1 MQFKKI
7 ISLCKREKKI
17 ILLNEHG
24 KQWIGNG
31 AVFFCLDGY
40 PELSEENI
48 FRVFDIKKDEE
59 TKYLLTDSYENEAML
74 DFSENGPA
82 EYDLETYPYIFGC
95 HGGDYMP
102 IFADGEL
109 HLLDTEYLSAFGGG
123 VNLFARRSNVGQLNL
138 FAHRPPAGRLYVAV
152 RRGIFLEGLI
162 TLDDEPLPEFEKWIN
177 AIHERI
183 TKQNA
188 EQYEKN
194 N

>member
-40 PELSEENI
+40 PEMSGENI

-82 EYDLETYPYIFGC
+82 EYDLETSPYIFSC
-95 HGGDYMP
+95 SRDYMP
-102 IFADGEL
+102 IVADGEL

-123 VNLFARRSNVGQLNL
+123 ANLFARRTSSGL
-138 FAHRPPAGRLYVAV
+138 LYVAV
-152 RRGIFLEGLI
+152 RHGIFLEGLI
-162 TLDDEPLPEFEKWIN
+162 TIGYEPLPEFEKWIN
-177 AIHERI
+177 AIHEKI
-183 TKQNA
+183 TKQT
-188 EQYEKN
+188 ESKI
-194 N
+194 

>member
-102 IFADGEL
+102 IASGGEL

-123 VNLFARRSNVGQLNL
+123 VNLFARRSPVG
-138 FAHRPPAGRLYVAV
+138 RVYVAV

-162 TLDDEPLPEFEKWIN
+162 AIGYEPLPEFEKWIN
-177 AIHERI
+177 TIHEKI

-188 EQYEKN
+188 VQYEKN

>member
-17 ILLNEHG
+17 ILFNEQG

-40 PELSEENI
+40 PAMSEENI

-59 TKYLLTDSYENEAML
+59 SKYLLTDSDETAALLDFGENET
-74 DFSENGPA
+74 A
-82 EYDLETYPYIFGC
+82 EYDLATSPYIFRC
-95 HGGDYMP
+95 SGGDYMP
-102 IFADGEL
+102 RASGGEL

-123 VNLFARRSNVGQLNL
+123 VNLFARRS
-138 FAHRPPAGRLYVAV
+138 PAGRLYVAV

>member
-17 ILLNEHG
+17 ILFNEHG

-40 PELSEENI
+40 PEMCEENI

-59 TKYLLTDSYENEAML
+59 TKYLLTDSCENKTPIYFG
-74 DFSENGPA
+74 DTIPI
-82 EYDLETYPYIFGC
+82 EYDLETYPYIFRC
-95 HGGDYMP
+95 PGGDYMP
-102 IFADGEL
+102 IASGGEL

-123 VNLFARRSNVGQLNL
+123 VNLFARRS
-138 FAHRPPAGRLYVAV
+138 PAGRLYVAV

>member
-17 ILLNEHG
+17 ILFNKYG

-40 PELSEENI
+40 PAMSAENI

-59 TKYLLTDSYENEAML
+59 SKYLLTDSDETAALLDFGENEA
-74 DFSENGPA
+74 A
-82 EYDLETYPYIFGC
+82 EYDLATSPYIFGC
-95 HGGDYMP
+95 SGGDYMP
-102 IFADGEL
+102 IASGGEL

-177 AIHERI
+177 TIHEKLSK
-183 TKQNA
+183 T
-188 EQYEKN
+188 
-194 N
+194 

>member
-17 ILLNEHG
+17 ILLNKYG

-40 PELSEENI
+40 PAMSAENI

-59 TKYLLTDSYENEAML
+59 SKYLLTDSDETAALLDFGENEA
-74 DFSENGPA
+74 A
-82 EYDLETYPYIFGC
+82 EYDLATSPYIFGC
-95 HGGDYMP
+95 SGGDYMP
-102 IFADGEL
+102 IVADGEL

-123 VNLFARRSNVGQLNL
+123 ANLFARRTSS
-138 FAHRPPAGRLYVAV
+138 GRLYVAV
-152 RRGIFLEGLI
+152 RHGIFLEGLI
-162 TLDDEPLPEFEKWIN
+162 TIGYEPLPEFEKWIN
-177 AIHERI
+177 TIHEKI

-188 EQYEKN
+188 VQYEKN

>member
-59 TKYLLTDSYENEAML
+59 TKYLLTDSDETAALLDFGENET
-74 DFSENGPA
+74 A
-82 EYDLETYPYIFGC
+82 EYDLATSPYIFGC
-95 HGGDYMP
+95 SGRDYMP
-102 IFADGEL
+102 IAADGEL

-183 TKQNA
+183 TKQNG
-188 EQYEKN
+188 EQDLK
-194 N
+194 